1 MMPPPARDT
10 AAGLVAPGVAR
21 MKFAPAFLVLS
32 MAGALL
38 AGATASAQTV
48 YKSVGADGRIVYSDR
63 APTQGRLEKTMK
75 FELASSA
82 LPASAASYMEQFR
95 KTHPAGATPVATAK
109 GVTLYS
115 AAWCGYCRK
124 AKAWLGDHGV
134 AYTDVDIDA
143 PGGTAALAQASG
155 GSSGVPVLVVDGRS
169 IKGFSAAAYDTALK
183 SRQ

>member
-1 MMPPPARDT
+1 MIRH
-10 AAGLVAPGVAR
+10 
-21 MKFAPAFLVLS
+21 MKFALASLALS
-32 MAGALL
+32 LSAALL
-38 AGATASAQTV
+38 AGTTASAQTI
-48 YKSVGADGRIVYSDR
+48 YKSIGADGKIVYSDR

-95 KTHPAGATPVATAK
+95 KTHPAGAATAPAAGK

-115 AAWCGYCRK
+115 AVWCGYCRK
-124 AKAWLGDHGV
+124 AKAWLGEHGV

-155 GSSGVPVLVVDGRS
+155 GSTGVPVLVVDGRALT
-169 IKGFSAAAYDTALK
+169 GFSAAAYDAALK
-183 SRQ
+183 R